1 MFDNGTIQMR
11 GTSAASLGAGMAL
24 ASLMALALGCEA
36 QAEPSYEGEPLATVS
51 GRVESALTLGEVEVG
66 VLWLTTEASEGCARD
81 FDIQCTGEASVAN
94 DAPSACVE
102 ACGEVTCQTL
112 EAWGDC
118 VTACPDV
125 TNVWLDAS
133 PPGAPIC
140 ITGGVGQTTPAV
152 GEFPAQFSL
161 DILEPPPAEALIGSA
176 SGERLAYGLFVA
188 LDPAGQPWRID
199 LTQPEPPDWL
209 LGGSES
215 HVLLYAPD
223 GVPAGSTFAQ
233 ALGFALQPGYQLMER
248 YVSQGEEDGEPGEDD
263 LVDIRPAPPGD
274 ASQVRLTIG
283 APQTIDWPLNL

>member
-11 GTSAASLGAGMAL
+11 GGAWARVGAATVSGGL
-24 ASLMALALGCEA
+24 AMLALGCEA
-36 QAEPSYEGEPLATVS
+36 QADPSYEGEPLATVS
-51 GRVESALTLGEVEVG
+51 GRVESALSLGEVEVG
-66 VLWLTTEASEGCARD
+66 VLWLTTEVGEGCAED
-81 FDIQCTGEASVAN
+81 FDIQCTGEVVVEN
-94 DAPSACVE
+94 EPSACAE
-102 ACGEVTCQTL
+102 ACGEVTCENL

-118 VTACPDV
+118 VEACPDV
-125 TNVWLDAS
+125 TGVYLEAGLPDE
-133 PPGAPIC
+133 PIC

-188 LDPAGQPWRID
+188 LDPAGDPWRID
-199 LTQPEPPDWL
+199 LTEPGFPDWL

-233 ALGFALQPGYQLMER
+233 GLGLTLEPGYQLMET
-248 YVSQGEEDGEPGEDD
+248 YVERVDDEE
-263 LVDIRPAPPGD
+263 VANIRPAPAGD
-274 ASQVRLTIG
+274 ASQVRLTIA
-283 APQTIDWPLNL
+283 APNTIDWPLPL